1 MHGALEALGVR
12 VRADEAARTF
22 VVDGVDGRFPA
33 TEATLQIGNA
43 GTAARFLTAAVAL
56 GQGTFVVD
64 GSPAMRKRP
73 IQPLLD
79 GLRALGVDAESREGT
94 GSPPVVV
101 RAKGITGGRARMRG
115 DISSQYFS
123 AVLLAAPYARHDVEI
138 EVEGEL
144 VSAPYITMTLSTME
158 AFGVRAE
165 REGDRRFRVPAGQRY
180 QGRVYAVEPDAS
192 AASYFFAAAAVT
204 GSRVVVPRLG
214 TDSAQGDLGL
224 LDVLARMGC
233 EVTVELDT
241 VTVRGPAQL
250 RAVDADFTRMGDVAT
265 TLMAIA
271 PFADGPVTVRGI
283 AQTHFEESDRPVA
296 AATELRRMGLQVES
310 THDSVTVHP
319 GAPRPTDVQTYDDH
333 RIAMSFALTGLRAPG
348 IRIVNPGCVSKTFP
362 EYFDVLRGLYTYPGR
377 RSPCP
382 ASPRSPASPTC
393 PPSTTRWWTRWC
405 ASSATCAG
413 PSACCCTAPSWPSGS
428 CRWSPSSATRALSRC
443 GSSRLTSLPPCASA
457 KRAYSGRPRSRRL
470 GATGWH
476 QVIDLLRAK
485 GDPAGL
491 PAEEREIVT
500 YVRQ

>member
-1 MHGALEALGVR
+1 MAETPAAPLPIEPVTRPFDAVVALPGSKSYSNRALLVAALARGASEITQALASDDTRYMHRALEALGVR

-22 VVDGVDGRFPA
+22 VVEGVDGRFPA

-56 GQGTFVVD
+56 GQGTLIFVVD

-73 IQPLLD
+73 IEPLLD
-79 GLRALGVDAESREGT
+79 GLRALGVDAVSREGT
-94 GSPPVVV
+94 GCPPVIV
-101 RAKGITGGRARMRG
+101 RAAGIAGGQARMRG

-123 AVLLAAPYARHDVEI
+123 ALLLAAPYARRDVEI
-138 EVEGEL
+138 EVEGPL

-165 REGDRRFRVPAGQRY
+165 RDGDRRFRVPAGQRY
-180 QGRVYAVEPDAS
+180 QARAYAVEPDAS
-192 AASYFFAAAAVT
+192 GASYFFAAAAVT

-214 TDSAQGDLGL
+214 RASAQGDLGL

-233 EVTVELDT
+233 EVAVEADS
-241 VTVRGPAQL
+241 VTVRGPARL

-271 PFADGPVTVRGI
+271 PYADGPVTVRGI

-362 EYFDVLRGLYTYPGR
+362 EYFDVLRGLYT
-377 RSPCP
+377 
-382 ASPRSPASPTC
+382 
-393 PPSTTRWWTRWC
+393 
-405 ASSATCAG
+405 
-413 PSACCCTAPSWPSGS
+413 
-428 CRWSPSSATRALSRC
+428 
-443 GSSRLTSLPPCASA
+443 
-457 KRAYSGRPRSRRL
+457 
-470 GATGWH
+470 
-476 QVIDLLRAK
+476 
-485 GDPAGL
+485 
-491 PAEEREIVT
+491 
-500 YVRQ
+500 